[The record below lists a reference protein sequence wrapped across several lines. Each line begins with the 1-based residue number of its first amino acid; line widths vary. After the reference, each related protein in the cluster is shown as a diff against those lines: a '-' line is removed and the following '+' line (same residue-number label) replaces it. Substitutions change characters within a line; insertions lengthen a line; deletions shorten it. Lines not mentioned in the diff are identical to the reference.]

1 MIDSEPVPH
10 LAATTH
16 VTKPVYEVVTAGLAS
31 LYEMKTKYGCRDLY
45 TLREMLYVQRY
56 NDMIINS
63 HE

>member
-1 MIDSEPVPH
+1 
-10 LAATTH
+10 
-16 VTKPVYEVVTAGLAS
+16 VTAGLAS
-31 LYEMKTKYGCRDLY
+31 LHDMKTKYGCRDLY